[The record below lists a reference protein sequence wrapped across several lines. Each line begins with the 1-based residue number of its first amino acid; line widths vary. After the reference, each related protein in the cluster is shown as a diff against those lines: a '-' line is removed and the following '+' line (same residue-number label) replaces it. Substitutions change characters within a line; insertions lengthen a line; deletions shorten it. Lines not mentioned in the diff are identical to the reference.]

1 MITKHQP
8 DTISDSL
15 RSPRNKRQAHHA
27 VDEIDMQSIDR
38 RDYFRLLDEISVDYK
53 VIAPQFVQDS
63 NPADAF
69 ELPPGFHL
77 LRDLY
82 RLDLEAQEIVRQ
94 VNDSDRN
101 IGGFLHNL
109 NSRLELLANIL
120 TASQMSGNT
129 PSTCT
134 ISQGGVSFTSAEI
147 LPVDALVSL
156 KLVFASTHLALTCFA
171 MVRYSRL
178 EGEGYRIGTQFIN
191 PDTTLEELI
200 TRYIVHKQA
209 EERRQR
215 LQQSPLE

>member
-1 MITKHQP
+1 
-8 DTISDSL
+8 
-15 RSPRNKRQAHHA
+15 
-27 VDEIDMQSIDR
+27 MQSIDR
-38 RDYFRLLDEISVDYK
+38 RDYLRLLDRISVEYSM
-53 VIAPQFVQDS
+53 VTPQFLQDS
-63 NPADAF
+63 PAADAF

-94 VNDSDRN
+94 VNDTDRT

-109 NSRLELLANIL
+109 NSRLTLLADLIAVSRMSNNIPADCNISAAGISF
-120 TASQMSGNT
+120 ASS
-129 PSTCT
+129 
-134 ISQGGVSFTSAEI
+134 EI
-147 LPVDALVSL
+147 LPVDALLAL

-171 MVRYSRL
+171 QVRYSRL

-191 PDTTLEELI
+191 LDATSDSLI

-215 LQQSPLE
+215 LLQSRFE